1 MKPSKEEL
9 GKLIE
14 RMTADIEDNEAEI
27 ILYSIQNPNRAIMM
41 SAFGPDASPLV
52 VAAKITSA
60 VVMAVAQEQMGAVLP
75 NEEIKRGMEILA
87 GGIVQD
93 LNGWVEAILEQTD
106 PLKDEVTNYRN

>member
-27 ILYSIQNPNRAIMM
+27 ILYSIPNPNRAIMM
-41 SAFGPDASPLV
+41 SAFGPDASPLF
-52 VAAKITSA
+52 VAAKLASA
-60 VVMAVAQEQMGAVLP
+60 VVMAVAQDQRTVLLP
-75 NEEIKRGMEILA
+75 EETKRGMEILA

-106 PLKDEVTNYRN
+106 PLKDGVTNHRN